1 MHQNSFVEKEVTNV
15 DGFLQKMVSIYKR
28 DKAFLKTAEE
38 SATKSGDNY
47 IVLIS
52 FKKEILIMADTRK
65 QAMQRLMYL
74 KWRFNKDL
82 GFFED
87 YKNFMNNLL
96 VKVYPRSMDD
106 ETKRPEKALNIYFSN
121 KVPFEQEHYYCKPG
135 LITKENQMRVACLR
149 FFIFYF
155 EREKPLASRLRE

>member
-15 DGFLQKMVSIYKR
+15 DGFLQNMVSIYKR

-47 IVLIS
+47 IVLLS
-52 FKKEILIMADTRK
+52 FKKEILIMADIKK

-82 GFFED
+82 EFFED
-87 YKNFMNNLL
+87 YKKFMNNLL

-106 ETKRPEKALNIYFSN
+106 ETKRPER
-121 KVPFEQEHYYCKPG
+121 P
-135 LITKENQMRVACLR
+135 
-149 FFIFYF
+149 
-155 EREKPLASRLRE
+155 

>member
-15 DGFLQKMVSIYKR
+15 DGFLQKMVSIYKC

-74 KWRFNKDL
+74 K
-82 GFFED
+82 
-87 YKNFMNNLL
+87 
-96 VKVYPRSMDD
+96 
-106 ETKRPEKALNIYFSN
+106 
-121 KVPFEQEHYYCKPG
+121 
-135 LITKENQMRVACLR
+135 
-149 FFIFYF
+149 
-155 EREKPLASRLRE
+155 